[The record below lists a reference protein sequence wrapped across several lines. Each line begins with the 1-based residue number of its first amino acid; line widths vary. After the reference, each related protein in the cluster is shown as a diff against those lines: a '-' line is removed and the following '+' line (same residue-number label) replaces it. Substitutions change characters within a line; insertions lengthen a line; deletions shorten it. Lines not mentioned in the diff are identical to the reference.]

1 MGRSTCLPLFFAK
14 KKQNHLVNF
23 LLRDSLLIPPL
34 ILSGLKYKDSKM
46 ARKAGCEFCY
56 LIVPSST
63 RSPNNPIFKLTN
75 TGNYQAYLYQR
86 PDQYKMKILVLSIQ
100 YDFQVL
106 KYQYRYS
113 ILRILNKY
121 HSTVVLQIR
130 SSKSKSDIFKDPAR
144 YFSISFYTQC

>member
-75 TGNYQAYLYQR
+75 TGNYQAYLYSIYPKYTQSGLIR
-86 PDQYKMKILVLSIQ
+86 NDVKSHQCFLFLNFLGFTSGHFLKISYFRVC
-100 YDFQVL
+100 FVKL
-106 KYQYRYS
+106 KNRC
-113 ILRILNKY
+113 I
-121 HSTVVLQIR
+121 
-130 SSKSKSDIFKDPAR
+130 KSKKNTSLIIIE
-144 YFSISFYTQC
+144 S

>member
-1 MGRSTCLPLFFAK
+1 M
-14 KKQNHLVNF
+14 
-23 LLRDSLLIPPL
+23 RDSLLIPPL

-113 ILRILNKY
+113 IWRILNKY
-121 HSTVVLQIR
+121 QYQYAKKTEVSV
-130 SSKSKSDIFKDPAR
+130 
-144 YFSISFYTQC
+144 FSISILSGKKCEKNKQTKLMWKIEANLSFYWIYISLKIWVI